1 MISTRLNLYLCQYII
16 TNKFSCHYFLE
27 MMDMLVQIATAIR
40 HNSNGV
46 LENDALMQIVN
57 TKSLQTIAT
66 ISFTFTNR

>member
-1 MISTRLNLYLCQYII
+1 
-16 TNKFSCHYFLE
+16 
-27 MMDMLVQIATAIR
+27 MLVQIATAIR